1 MSDTK
6 DPQPTSEQFAGSII
20 ELTREFAIAESEK
33 IVQPDPNVQKYLRE
47 FYVNA
52 FTDGAMHV
60 IKNEIDDK
68 LAQTFAQLNRR
79 DRRSA
84 MRKVK

>member
-1 MSDTK
+1 MSEK
-6 DPQPTSEQFAGSII
+6 NDPQPNAGDFAESII
-20 ELTREFAIAESEK
+20 ELTREHAIAESEK
-33 IVQPDPNVQKYLRE
+33 IVQPDENVQKYLRE

-68 LAQTFAQLNRR
+68 LAQTFAQMNRR
-79 DRRSA
+79 DRRA
-84 MRKVK
+84 AERKLK